1 MPALAGKNGHIYTQS
16 QLIHSCND
24 TWNEQAIGGVTLST
38 TTGKDGNAARATTV
52 GVGVS
57 ILMSEAISVDLSAYK
72 TILAWVRS
80 GVNTSAGDLQ
90 LLLDDTANCASPL
103 ETLNLPALLANT
115 WTRVLLNLSNPA
127 ALTALISIGLKQA
140 VDLADSTFDIDDVRA
155 LKSVA
160 GMRQWTLN
168 YKTGTEDVTDFDSAG
183 KDEFL
188 STITGWNGT
197 FEGLKKDV
205 PLSIGQQVWL
215 ALAESTTAGQA
226 WNGQAIIADV
236 EPTVD
241 TKGLVLYKYS
251 FIGTGELQVALL

>member
-1 MPALAGKNGHIYTQS
+1 MPALSGKTGHIYTNS
-16 QLIHSCND
+16 LVIEDCND
-24 TWNEQAIGGVTLST
+24 TWNEQVIGGVTLST

-115 WTRVLLNLSNPA
+115 WTRVLLKLSNPA
-127 ALTALISIGLKQA
+127 ALTAIISIGLKQA
-140 VDLADSTFDIDDVRA
+140 VDLADTTFDIDDVRA

-168 YKTGTEDVTDFDSAG
+168 YKTGTEEVTDFDSAG

-188 STITGWNGT
+188 STTTGWSGNFDGM
-197 FEGLKKDV
+197 KKDV
-205 PLSIGQQVWL
+205 PLTIGQQVWL
-215 ALAESTTAGQA
+215 SLAESDTAGQA

-236 EPTVD
+236 EPAVD
-241 TKGLVLYKYS
+241 TKGLVLYKYN

>member
-1 MPALAGKNGHIYTQS
+1 MPALSGKTGHIYTNS
-16 QLIHSCND
+16 LVIEDCND
-24 TWNEQAIGGVTLST
+24 TWNEQVIGGVTLST
-38 TTGKDGNAARATTV
+38 TTGKDGNAARATTT

-115 WTRVLLNLSNPA
+115 WTRVLLKLSNPA
-127 ALTALISIGLKQA
+127 ALTAIISIGLKQA
-140 VDLADSTFDIDDVRA
+140 VDLADTTFDIDDVRA

-168 YKTGTEDVTDFDSAG
+168 YKTGTEEVTDFDSAG

-188 STITGWNGT
+188 STTTGWSGNFDGM
-197 FEGLKKDV
+197 KKDV
-205 PLSIGQQVWL
+205 PLTIGQQVWL
-215 ALAESTTAGQA
+215 SLAESDTAGQA

-236 EPTVD
+236 EPAVD
-241 TKGLVLYKYS
+241 TKGLVLYKYN